1 MEEIY
6 ELRKEIDKID
16 EAIIELLDKRVKL
29 GCKIGEMKALRDISV
44 EDLGREMKVLERAGE
59 YRDIFDRIISKT
71 KREEL
76 ASMSST
82 DASHLSNK
90 KMGIIGYGRMG
101 KLLAEEFSMKMEVA
115 LYDTMNITDEFH
127 CYSSISELYRG
138 CDFIMIAT
146 PTDTV
151 PGIVEELADMAVSGD
166 EKAVFDIST
175 FKDEVLGIYNEF
187 PDSVKV
193 ASVHPMFGCGSKNL
207 EGKRVVIIPVEGR
220 EADAEVV
227 RSVFQPMGFELLRID
242 AKDHDKVMKKVI
254 GIPYLI
260 GVSFLKMI
268 SETDEIERYGGNSF
282 KYLSVFGRSVLHDRP
297 EFIEDIFDRSKETL
311 IDFLENSKPTRIDVG
326 LLRNGYE
333 DEIEDCYNLFNR
345 MLDAAGPRQ

>member
-16 EAIIELLDKRVKL
+16 EAMIELLDKRVKL
-29 GCKIGEMKALRDISV
+29 GCKIGELKVLRNLSV
-44 EDLGREMKVLERAGE
+44 EDLGREMKVLERAGD
-59 YRDIFDRIISKT
+59 YRDIFHRIISKT

-76 ASMSST
+76 SSMSST

-101 KLLAEEFSMKMEVA
+101 KLLAEDFSMKMEVG
-115 LYDTMNITDEFH
+115 LYDTKDITDDFH
-127 CYSSISELYRG
+127 CYSSISELYRD
-138 CDFIMIAT
+138 CDLIMIAT

-151 PGIVEELADMAVSGD
+151 PGIVEELADMAISGN

-175 FKDEVLGIYNEF
+175 FKDEVLGIYNKF

-207 EGKRVVIIPVEGR
+207 EGKRVVIVPVEGR
-220 EADAEVV
+220 EADAEAV
-227 RSVFQPMGFELLRID
+227 RSVFQPMGFEMLQID

-260 GVSFLKMI
+260 GVSFLKMV
-268 SETDEIERYGGNSF
+268 SETDEAEMYGGNSF

-297 EFIEDIFDRSKETL
+297 EFIEDIFERSRETL
-311 IDFLENSKPTRIDVG
+311 LDFLDNSKPTCLDVG
-326 LLRNGYE
+326 MLRHRYE
-333 DEIEDCYNLFNR
+333 GEIEDCYNLFNR
-345 MLDAAGPRQ
+345 MLDAAGPR